1 MYLFPIALVEH
12 WDVANWVPEGACP
25 RPSRPHSFDWLKARL
40 RHKREWASPNLSSLV
55 PPSSIEWEEAEDEKW
70 AEASNG
76 TWGAEP
82 TNERREEAGLACE
95 PAREACRFSTKPVQ
109 CNQPEE
115 PEEAVRI
122 Y

>member
-1 MYLFPIALVEH
+1 M
-12 WDVANWVPEGACP
+12 ANWVPEGVCP
-25 RPSRPHSFDWLKARL
+25 RPSRPRLFDWSKARL
-40 RHKREWASPNLSSLV
+40 RHKREWASPNLSSPV
-55 PPSSIEWEEAEDEKW
+55 PPSSIEWEGAEDEKW

-82 TNERREEAGLACE
+82 TNERRGEAGLACE
-95 PAREACRFSTKPVQ
+95 LAREACQFSTKPVQ

-115 PEEAVRI
+115 SEEAVRI